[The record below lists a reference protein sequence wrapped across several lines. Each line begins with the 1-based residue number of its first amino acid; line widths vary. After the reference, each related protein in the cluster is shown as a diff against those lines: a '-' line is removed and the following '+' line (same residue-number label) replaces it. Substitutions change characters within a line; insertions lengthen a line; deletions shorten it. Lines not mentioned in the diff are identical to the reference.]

1 MLPSCAR
8 WNQIPNLAKLK
19 ANVKNGKPMGCNFI
33 MKHQLKELTKLVG
46 KKDQHIKTTLGTHRV
61 KHFALFS
68 ILGEG
73 EDKN

>member
-8 WNQIPNLAKLK
+8 FNKIPNLAKLGV
-19 ANVKNGKPMGCNFI
+19 NVKNGKPMGCNFI
-33 MKHQLKELTKLVG
+33 MKYQLKELTKLVG
-46 KKDQHIKTTLGTHRV
+46 KKHQHIKMTLGTYRV

>member
-1 MLPSCAR
+1 
-8 WNQIPNLAKLK
+8 
-19 ANVKNGKPMGCNFI
+19 
-33 MKHQLKELTKLVG
+33 LTKLVG